1 MTPPAYG
8 KLHFPFNILYFLYS
22 FSFSPLPFHSYNKV
36 QNKVSFSSFPF
47 SNFVW
52 IKRSSLRK
60 FPRPLWSLDRIYSWK
75 SFESRARKVED
86 EAAVT
91 TVRFATRTE
100 DGRIGRREVYFLK
113 MGWTLLPREQIQ
125 VSWLNYRKHVSW
137 FLLPR
142 GSRRGIDLLEL
153 ETASWKLVGLSSRC

>member
-1 MTPPAYG
+1 MRNYTF
-8 KLHFPFNILYFLYS
+8 LLIFFTFFILSHFPLFLFILITKSKTNSRFH
-22 FSFSPLPFHSYNKV
+22 PLLFPILFELNEALFANFHDS
-36 QNKVSFSSFPF
+36 
-47 SNFVW
+47 
-52 IKRSSLRK
+52 
-60 FPRPLWSLDRIYSWK
+60 LWSLDRIYSWK

-100 DGRIGRREVYFLK
+100 DGRIGRREVHFLK